1 MAFSSK
7 GTLKSYANTSS
18 YSLSRYDSLFFLYL
32 EETAHLVEKG
42 EAKIFQFLNIGTEH
56 LR

>member
-1 MAFSSK
+1 MQTHHLTAYLAT
-7 GTLKSYANTSS
+7 TLF
-18 YSLSRYDSLFFLYL
+18 FFLYL